1 MKQYTTTSEKETKDL
16 AKKLAKQLHGVIAL
30 SGELGAG
37 KTTFVQGFAKGLGI
51 KEKILSPTFVLIRQ
65 HYIPNSKQ
73 ILYHLD
79 LYRIDDP
86 DQIESVGIKELL
98 QNPKNMILIEW
109 AEKIKKYLPKETTW
123 IYFET
128 LGNSKRKITV

>member
-1 MKQYTTTSEKETKDL
+1 MKQYTTTSEEETKDL
-16 AKKLAKQLHGVIAL
+16 AKKLAKQLRGVIAL
-30 SGELGAG
+30 SGELGTG
-37 KTTFVQGFAKGLGI
+37 KTTFIQGFAKGLDI
-51 KEKILSPTFVLIRQ
+51 KEKILSPTFILIRQ

-98 QNPKNMILIEW
+98 QNPKNLILIEW